1 MADLLSLVD
10 SFVVP
15 NVDLTELR
23 ITEDIGFIDPDLNL
37 LHPCNYLWPHQ
48 ENHAVCCWQLSA
60 QTKIPTNIVLQEICR
75 LRHLPCGFLS
85 LLHLYH
91 HQFVSE
97 EIKGR
102 FIVAAGYY
110 GYTITNHCSILATTY
125 LGWFE
130 QKPLALRLAPYWDA
144 WPPGTIFITQEDG
157 KEH

>member
-1 MADLLSLVD
+1 MADLLNLVD

-48 ENHAVCCWQLSA
+48 KFQPVFFWQLSSP
-60 QTKIPTNIVLQEICR
+60 TKIPTIDVLKEIR
-75 LRHLPCGFLS
+75 QLHHRPCGFLS
-85 LLHLYH
+85 LLLLCH
-91 HQFVSE
+91 HQSVAE
-97 EIKGR
+97 KIKRR